1 MEFVAY
7 KENLDSFLVEAICL
21 LALRQC
27 NTMLLIEYA
36 SLLYLHHQAYRL
48 WTEPHCIRSK
58 HLGTVKP
65 RVAPAS
71 IGVIS

>member
-48 WTEPHCIRSK
+48 WTEPHCIRSR